1 MTRYLPSKQYQYAG
15 VAAMALALV
24 CACVATQFSLAWIAT
39 GLFLATGSLLLLL
52 AMMPAIEVH
61 DTHLAIGERVIAWDE
76 IRRLDRTGFVSPLI
90 VNLTL
95 SSGRRVLVVYPGGLE
110 ASNTLLRHL
119 RRMTR
124 EALIDGIPHR
134 QFWGEAIAPEG
145 QAQGQSQRRALTSPK
160 YQLLRPEDEADVE
173 RLYQKLKSVGHFDR
187 SDEK

>member
-24 CACVATQFSLAWIAT
+24 CACVATQFSLAWIAA

-52 AMMPAIEVH
+52 ALMPAIEIH
-61 DTHLAIGERVIAWDE
+61 DTHLAIGDRIVAWDE
-76 IRRLDRTGFVSPLI
+76 IRRLDRTGFISPLI

-95 SSGRRVLVVYPGGLE
+95 ASGRRILLVYPGGLD
-110 ASNTLLRHL
+110 ASNALLRHL

-134 QFWGEAIAPEG
+134 QFWGESIPQE
-145 QAQGQSQRRALTSPK
+145 SQRRSLPSPK